1 MAERAI
7 RHLAVQ
13 RKISGSFYRNVA
25 ERYLLLLG
33 IAQSC
38 RFQKKSFLA
47 FLLSEQKDID
57 NFKEKRRS
65 KVTKQMDGNA

>member
-1 MAERAI
+1 MALEKGTSR
-7 RHLAVQ
+7 
-13 RKISGSFYRNVA
+13 
-25 ERYLLLLG
+25 EYLMSLLRSQVTN
-33 IAQSC
+33 AN
-38 RFQKKSFLA
+38 LA